1 MITTARYEWSSLDR
15 THAVGLCAFAVD
27 RGKRG
32 EEFVLTTSTK
42 IEVSRPAGAPIGSI
56 MNEIRS
62 WLSQNKIE
70 PIDFKTVVERAGIG
84 FEIRF
89 RTEGE
94 AERFQREFA

>member
-1 MITTARYEWSSLDR
+1 
-15 THAVGLCAFAVD
+15 
-27 RGKRG
+27 
-32 EEFVLTTSTK
+32 
-42 IEVSRPAGAPIGSI
+42 

-62 WLSQNKIE
+62 WLDQNRIE
-70 PIDFKTVVERAGIG
+70 PVDFKTVVGREGIG

>member
-1 MITTARYEWSSLDR
+1 MITTPIR
-15 THAVGLCAFAVD
+15 
-27 RGKRG
+27 
-32 EEFVLTTSTK
+32 
-42 IEVSRPAGAPIGSI
+42 IEVNRPAGAPIGSI

-62 WLSQNKIE
+62 WLDQNKIE
-70 PIDFKTVVERAGIG
+70 PIDFKTVVGHAGIG

>member
-1 MITTARYEWSSLDR
+1 MVITTPIR
-15 THAVGLCAFAVD
+15 
-27 RGKRG
+27 
-32 EEFVLTTSTK
+32 
-42 IEVSRPAGAPIGSI
+42 IEVNRPAGAPIGSI

-62 WLSQNKIE
+62 WLDQNRIQ
-70 PIDFKTVVERAGIG
+70 PVDFKTVVGREGIG

>member
-1 MITTARYEWSSLDR
+1 MGCARLLSIT
-15 THAVGLCAFAVD
+15 GM
-27 RGKRG
+27 G
-32 EEFVLTTSTK
+32 EELVFTTSTK
-42 IEVSRPAGAPIGSI
+42 IEVNRPAGAPIGSI

-62 WLSQNKIE
+62 WLDQNRIE
-70 PIDFKTVVERAGIG
+70 PVDFKTVVGREGIG

>member
-1 MITTARYEWSSLDR
+1 MVITTPIR
-15 THAVGLCAFAVD
+15 
-27 RGKRG
+27 
-32 EEFVLTTSTK
+32 
-42 IEVSRPAGAPIGSI
+42 IEVNRPAGAPIGSI

-62 WLSQNKIE
+62 WLDQNKIE
-70 PIDFKTVVERAGIG
+70 PIDFKTVVGREGIG

>member
-1 MITTARYEWSSLDR
+1 LDR
-15 THAVGLCAFAVD
+15 AHAVGLCTFAVD
-27 RGKRG
+27 RGKQG
-32 EEFVLTTSTK
+32 DKFVLTTSTK
-42 IEVSRPAGAPIGSI
+42 IEVNRPPGAPIGTI

-62 WLSQNKIE
+62 WLDQNKIE
-70 PIDFKTVVERAGIG
+70 PIDFKTVVGRQGIG